1 MSGDWGLCLYGIVK
15 ILYIEPMEKYAIR
28 LPKNMQF
35 TDDEFYAFCQENRDL
50 KFERTAK
57 GEIIIMSPT
66 GGITGSRNSKLI
78 IQFGIWNDATKAGE
92 IFDSST
98 GFRLPNGATRSPDA
112 AFIEKSRWEA
122 LSKEEQE
129 KFPPLCPDFVV
140 ELMSPSDDLKEAQE
154 KMDEWM
160 ANGCRMGWLIFPRE
174 ERVFVYEA
182 GQAVQE
188 IQSFDQK
195 IEGGEVLQG
204 FAFDLAR
211 LR

>member
-1 MSGDWGLCLYGIVK
+1 
-15 ILYIEPMEKYAIR
+15 
-28 LPKNMQF
+28 MQF

-78 IQFGIWNDATKAGE
+78 IQLGIWNNTTKSGE
-92 IFDSST
+92 VFDSST

-112 AFIEKSRWEA
+112 AWVEKSRWEA
-122 LSKEEQE
+122 LSREEQE

-140 ELMSPSDDLKEAQE
+140 ELMSSSDDLRETQE
-154 KMDEWM
+154 KMEEWRE
-160 ANGCRMGWLIFPRE
+160 NGCRLGWLIFPKE
-174 ERVFVYEA
+174 EKVFVYEA
-182 GQAVQE
+182 GQAIEEVQG
-188 IQSFDQK
+188 FDQNLK
-195 IEGGEVLQG
+195 ANQLLQG
-204 FAFDLAR
+204 FVLDLSL